1 MHLPNFLA
9 NRLLTALSNV
19 LYGVHIT
26 DEATCYKVF
35 DGELLRSLRLRCQ
48 EFEFCPEVI
57 ALLGR
62 QKIPV
67 VEVPVRY
74 VARTE
79 EEGKKIGW
87 LDGLQAIRVLVGY
100 RFKRLE
106 ARGKPYATRARE
118 DHG

>member
-1 MHLPNFLA
+1 
-9 NRLLTALSNV
+9 
-19 LYGVHIT
+19 
-26 DEATCYKVF
+26 
-35 DGELLRSLRLRCQ
+35 LRSLRLRCQ

-100 RFKRLE
+100 RFKRLP
-106 ARGKPYATRARE
+106 ARGKPYATRSRE
-118 DHG
+118 DHAG